1 MTRLIG
7 NCNLKKYHLDRNDIL
22 LSTNSS
28 FGIELVGDKTNET
41 ALDIFPNSLFN
52 KKVSLSDN
60 SFVGFMM
67 ETTDAEIVVFGDYE
81 QRYEIPKTKATEV
94 DDNKIIID
102 MDWNECLVSRAEP
115 GVVTEVAR
123 RLEPAVP
130 GERPAGIR
138 AGE

>member
-7 NCNLKKYHLDRNDIL
+7 NCDLKKYHLDRNDIL

-28 FGIELVGDKTNET
+28 FEIELVGDKTNET

-60 SFVGFMM
+60 SFVGFVM
-67 ETTDAEIVVFGDYE
+67 ETTDAKIVVFGDYE
-81 QRYEIPKTKATEV
+81 QRYDIPKTKATEV

-102 MDWNECLVSRAEP
+102 MDWNEFASYRVNS
-115 GVVTEVAR
+115 V
-123 RLEPAVP
+123 
-130 GERPAGIR
+130 
-138 AGE
+138 